1 MLRSKYGEL
10 DQDALIVKLLV
21 EEFSFTT
28 VEVDDLPALRTQPR
42 DKDKVY
48 ILGETHFGQKPPS
61 ACVELTNLKPKVKR
75 QQNETGS
82 VLLDESLVE
91 GGLCATRYVYVKSR
105 NYLVCKVSGGEIVS
119 YVTWNIVHGTTGGR
133 RRQRCV
139 FGADPKPG
147 FFSVNACLFFS
158 KHTFQT
164 PRSRSSR
171 SIHPHGTKDGRA
183 TARPRK

>member
-75 QQNETGS
+75 
-82 VLLDESLVE
+82 
-91 GGLCATRYVYVKSR
+91 
-105 NYLVCKVSGGEIVS
+105 
-119 YVTWNIVHGTTGGR
+119 
-133 RRQRCV
+133 
-139 FGADPKPG
+139 
-147 FFSVNACLFFS
+147 
-158 KHTFQT
+158 
-164 PRSRSSR
+164 
-171 SIHPHGTKDGRA
+171 
-183 TARPRK
+183 